1 MPTKKL
7 EPLVYAGK
15 SVVYGEIENE
25 LQHIVYDL
33 SIVDVNERREK
44 AKLFD
49 NANEAAAY
57 LGVKVDVIF
66 RNRKV
71 GKQVRGI
78 NNKKF
83 AVRVIK
89 K

>member
-1 MPTKKL
+1 MPIKKL
-7 EPLVYAGK
+7 NPIGYAGN
-15 SVVYGEIENE
+15 SVIFGDIESE

-33 SIVDVNERREK
+33 SIVDVNERKEK
-44 AKLFD
+44 AKMFD
-49 NANEAAAY
+49 NANETAAY
-57 LGVKVDVIF
+57 LGVKVDLIF

-71 GKQVRGI
+71 GKKVKGI
-78 NNKKF
+78 SGKIF

>member
-7 EPLVYAGK
+7 EPLVCAGK

-33 SIVDVNERREK
+33 SIADVNERREK
-44 AKLFD
+44 AMLFD
-49 NANEAAAY
+49 NANQAAAY